1 MREIDPNAY
10 DLVATKFALP
20 KCLHIPIAA
29 NDIAALER
37 FVGPVRPIMRG
48 HWKALCV
55 EVDDPQ
61 EMDPT
66 LVIWDMPGAEMLH
79 RKQQVWVH
87 VDYTAYRKAY
97 MRLYPDEDITDL
109 VVDHIMN
116 RRSARLYG
124 YQYVRVVPITRAA
137 NSSSGGLPEQM
148 ALEFQS
154 LPQNVAWRAAH
165 PTFIR
170 YADTGDLAK
179 MLSINVGNSLQI
191 NHNVFQQRLREGRKK
206 P

>member
-1 MREIDPNAY
+1 
-10 DLVATKFALP
+10 
-20 KCLHIPIAA
+20 
-29 NDIAALER
+29 
-37 FVGPVRPIMRG
+37 
-48 HWKALCV
+48 
-55 EVDDPQ
+55 
-61 EMDPT
+61 
-66 LVIWDMPGAEMLH
+66 
-79 RKQQVWVH
+79 
-87 VDYTAYRKAY
+87 
-97 MRLYPDEDITDL
+97 
-109 VVDHIMN
+109 
-116 RRSARLYG
+116 
-124 YQYVRVVPITRAA
+124 VPITRAA